1 NRTAQESKVPRTGQ
15 GRLALCVQLR
25 GLQPLPHTETVG
37 AVCMNAPPRLALRQL
52 VRRSVST
59 AAAYSI
65 QISDC
70 KTVTNTDMPNR
81 QTFFNK
87 LLAAWPR
94 SVIRCSLP
102 SAFRHHGRRRE
113 DAYKPPRFR
122 LMTCHNRKSVE
133 SPPTSA
139 CAEACSSAS
148 REVPP

>member
-1 NRTAQESKVPRTGQ
+1 MAGGEALRVAQANRTAQESKVPRTGQ

-87 LLAAWPR
+87 LLG
-94 SVIRCSLP
+94 VFLQFIR
-102 SAFRHHGRRRE
+102 
-113 DAYKPPRFR
+113 
-122 LMTCHNRKSVE
+122 V
-133 SPPTSA
+133 
-139 CAEACSSAS
+139 CA
-148 REVPP
+148 